1 MSDTARM
8 AISSKKD
15 TGPITKEALHK
26 AIDDM
31 FSGDCQAVTI
41 LMSFILPPIDGEP
54 RSAMTLVKLFTR
66 TSVSDLLTHTE
77 ALTTELQ
84 ARAKNDLQLE

>member
-1 MSDTARM
+1 MSDAARM
-8 AISSKKD
+8 VISSKKD
-15 TGPITKEALHK
+15 TGPLTKESLHK

-54 RSAMTLVKLFTR
+54 RSAMTQVKLFTR
-66 TSVSDLLTHTE
+66 TSVLDLLTHTE

-84 ARAKNDLQLE
+84 TRTKNVLHRE